1 MTGEVAHDGGDQEA
15 GHYRIGYAAEEAE
28 GMYEWT
34 DGEPVWRDPCDEL
47 RKWFGHDA
55 DRWEVFLKRY
65 RAELEEAGKTEDLRE
80 IGERAAERNVTLLF
94 GAKDTEHNNARGS
107 RPSCASS
114 EVQRRRLG
122 N

>member
-1 MTGEVAHDGGDQEA
+1 MEIQLTGV
-15 GHYRIGYAAEEAE
+15 
-28 GMYEWT
+28 
-34 DGEPVWRDPCDEL
+34 L
-47 RKWFGHDA
+47 
-55 DRWEVFLKRY
+55 
-65 RAELEEAGKTEDLRE
+65 TEDLRK

-114 EVQRRRLG
+114 EVQRWRLG